1 MRNRFSLLL
10 FKLALVVISSVFTLT
25 LFAQT
30 FDDPEAETDG
40 GLESEVAASTDVTDA
55 QLDES
60 LEEYLEENP
69 SIEGVSEDQLSE
81 ESGFDTFIPSE
92 DISEDFS
99 VPFPVDI

>member
-1 MRNRFSLLL
+1 M
-10 FKLALVVISSVFTLT
+10 ISSMLTLS

-30 FDDPEAETDG
+30 FDDPETEIDG
-40 GLESEVAASTDVTDA
+40 GLDAEVEASNDLTDA

-69 SIEGVSEDQLSE
+69 AIEGVSENQISE
-81 ESGFDTFIPSE
+81 ESNFDTFIPSE